1 MAPTLMSAPEVTCAA
16 NNAGSVTVR
25 TDSDSHSSS
34 DVSVTELL
42 NQIGRQSD
50 RVQIYLLL
58 KKTNK
63 KKYIEQ
69 WGFDRELESRK

>member
-1 MAPTLMSAPEVTCAA
+1 MPSTLMSTPEVTCAD
-16 NNAGSVTVR
+16 NDAGFVTVR

-34 DVSVTELL
+34 DISVTELL

-63 KKYIEQ
+63 KK
-69 WGFDRELESRK
+69 